1 MFKTLI
7 LSSFFFLSLSQAHA
21 RVDMRW
27 FTVAAVVIEDEKTQI
42 MFDPMFTRASLWHW
56 LNLSKLKSDQALVS
70 SVLKDHELLKLN
82 AVFVSHSHFDHS
94 IDAPMVAQLTG
105 ATFYV
110 DPNTKIIAEAYKN
123 PGIKTQAVE
132 NLKSIQVGNFKIT
145 VMKRTH
151 AHIRTLGINF
161 LKGPVSKDFDF
172 NFYDYQMGDTWFY
185 LIEHPEGKILLDQ
198 GSEPFSTTVQN
209 FTEKVDVVIQGV
221 ANRPSDEATSE
232 GYVKQF
238 SPKTFIPTHFDNF
251 IFSFDPKGSFSY
263 LPGVRLDDVV
273 ARLKK
278 DHPDKKIIVPEY
290 GKRIQLFP

>member
-7 LSSFFFLSLSQAHA
+7 LSSFFFLSLSQAQA

-42 MFDPMFTRASLWHW
+42 MFDPMFTRANLWHW
-56 LNLSKLKSDQALVS
+56 LNFSKLKSDQALVS
-70 SVLKDHELLKLN
+70 SVLKEHELNKLN
-82 AVFVSHSHFDHS
+82 AIFVSHSHFDHS

-110 DPNTKIIAEAYKN
+110 DPSTKIIAEAYKN
-123 PGIKTQAVE
+123 PGIKTQEVE

-172 NFYDYQMGDTWFY
+172 DFYDYQMGDTWFY

-238 SPKTFIPTHFDNF
+238 SPKIFIPTHFDNF

-273 ARLKK
+273 ERLKK

>member
-1 MFKTLI
+1 MFKILI
-7 LSSFFFLSLSQAHA
+7 LLTFIFLSLSQAMA
-21 RVDMRW
+21 RVDVRW
-27 FTVAAVVIEDEKTQI
+27 FTVASVVIEDEDTQV
-42 MFDPMFTRASLWHW
+42 MFDPMFTRATIWNW
-56 LNLSKLKSDQALVS
+56 LNLSKLKADEPLVA
-70 SVLKDHELLKLN
+70 SVLKEHQLN
-82 AVFVSHSHFDHS
+82 KIKGIFASHAHFDHS
-94 IDAPMVAQLTG
+94 VDAPIVARLTG
-105 ATFYV
+105 GVFYV
-110 DPNTKIIAEAYKN
+110 DPNTKIIAEAYKS
-123 PGIKTQAVE
+123 PEIKTQDVE
-132 NLKSIQVGNFKIT
+132 NLKSIQIGKFKIT

-161 LKGPVSKDFDF
+161 LKGPVNKDFDF

-198 GSEPFSTTVQN
+198 GSEPFVTTVQN
-209 FTEKVDVVIQGV
+209 FTDKVDVVIQGV

-232 GYVKQF
+232 GYVKQL
-238 SPKTFIPTHFDNF
+238 SPKVFIVTHFDNF

-273 ARLKK
+273 ERLKK